1 MGGDDDETFDCP
13 HCESQYAELDWN
25 LYCNECDI
33 QFTRKQVDE
42 YYEKLRIDA
51 MNFYT
56 KLYEKQEVEIWE
68 EVAE

>member
-1 MGGDDDETFDCP
+1 MGGDDDEALDCP

-25 LYCNECDI
+25 LRCIECDT
-33 QFTRKQVDE
+33 QFTRKQVDD

-56 KLYEKQEVEIWE
+56 NLYETQEL
-68 EVAE
+68 EVLKEVIE